1 MRNGSLMEKLTPQEL
16 LSQANEIARKR
27 VTRASLVKI
36 IRENEEKEKERGNK
50 EGRRPTGERD

>member
-1 MRNGSLMEKLTPQEL
+1 MEKLTPQEL
-16 LSQANEIARKR
+16 FHRANVIARKR

-36 IRENEEKEKERGNK
+36 IRENEEKEKDRGNK